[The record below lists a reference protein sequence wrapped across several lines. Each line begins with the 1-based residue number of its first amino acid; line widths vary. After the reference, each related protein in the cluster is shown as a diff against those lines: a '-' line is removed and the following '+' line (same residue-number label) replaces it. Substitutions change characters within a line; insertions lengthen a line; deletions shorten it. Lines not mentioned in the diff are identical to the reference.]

1 MKITGLN
8 NVLRQLDQLSRKA
21 ETEVNQAVDQS
32 GEDVLQSAKSN
43 TDSEQIR
50 TSLVKASRTENG
62 SYIVNIG
69 TDLLIAPYH
78 EFGTGSNVFT
88 IVNSASGFTSE
99 DRTYANEFYV
109 NGEGYKFA
117 RPYLL
122 PAYYK
127 HRREL
132 ADKINQ
138 LLGNLVR

>member
-1 MKITGLN
+1 MKILGLN
-8 NVLRQLDQLSRKA
+8 NVLRQIDQLANKA
-21 ETEVNQAVDQS
+21 EQQVNQAVDTT
-32 GEDVLQSAKSN
+32 GEDVIQSAKSN

-50 TSLVKASRTENG
+50 SSLVKASRTENG

-78 EFGTGSNVFT
+78 EFGTGYNVFT
-88 IVNSASGFTSE
+88 IVNSAGGFTSE
-99 DRTYANEFYV
+99 DRTYASEFFV
-109 NGEGYKFA
+109 SGEGYKFA